1 MDTQKLKNSVSS
13 IETTIE
19 KLLETSKT
27 KQTVL
32 IERNHEQLNSL
43 IEKEQQLLNTIAN
56 LSKQQK
62 IFSDEIK
69 NEFGLPKEM
78 NSLTDILDLIKNKLN
93 ENDFVHLKTSLKKI
107 NDQSAEL
114 NRFNEQ
120 NKMLIEASRIFIKGI
135 IQSVRGSA
143 NSSIIN
149 RRM

>member
-1 MDTQKLKNSVSS
+1 MDIQKLKNSISL
-13 IETTIE
+13 IENTIAS
-19 KLLETSKT
+19 LLEISKT

-32 IERNHEQLNSL
+32 IQRNHNELNTL

-62 IFSDEIK
+62 SFTDEIK
-69 NEFGLPKEM
+69 SEFGLPKDLS
-78 NSLTDILDLIKNKLN
+78 SLTDILDLTKDKLN
-93 ENDFVHLKTSLKKI
+93 ENDFVHLKSSLNKI
-107 NDQSAEL
+107 NEQSAEL
-114 NRFNEQ
+114 HKFNEQ